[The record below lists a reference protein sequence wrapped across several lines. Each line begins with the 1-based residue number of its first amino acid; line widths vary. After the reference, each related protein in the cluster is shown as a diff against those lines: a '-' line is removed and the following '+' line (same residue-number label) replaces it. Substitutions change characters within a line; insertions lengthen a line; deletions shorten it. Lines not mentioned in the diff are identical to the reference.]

1 VRARW
6 LFLALIT
13 CSAVM
18 APAQES
24 SRLLPRKLL
33 LLVSPAQGSGFAPA
47 DVLIITRSLDQRIQ
61 EADPALII
69 VESAADSVPGSDEEM
84 RTLAREDGADC
95 WMSVSIQGDWS
106 SARLKVRA
114 FDLVSGAAVSDLAV
128 ARTAWGSPGALAQ
141 ETWAD
146 VVPAVAGK
154 FPMVLSAETTDAGP
168 VLARLTVQALPGSV
182 ITGLGT
188 PPLKVGPD
196 GSAERMLAPYHEYAL
211 RVSLP
216 GYRPVTERIFLSE
229 DRVLALKQEAPSRRG
244 LELSLT
250 DARAPGIDM
259 TIQADQTFFIR
270 FGLTTYAV
278 GLALSQTEVLL
289 SDPLTILTLQAGLY
303 LSPEDQ
309 FFRTYLGVGGFLRVV
324 HAAGWAPM
332 LDPVAP
338 LGLRFVAGLEV
349 PVSARGRVYLEYT
362 PTLYYTSV
370 PDAFRAAL
378 GPDDTPGW
386 WFGPRYGV
394 SIFSFR
400 LGYRWSL

>member
-1 VRARW
+1 VKARW

-24 SRLLPRKLL
+24 NRLLPRKLL
-33 LLVSPAQGSGFAPA
+33 LLVSPAQGSSFAPA
-47 DVLIITRSLDQRIQ
+47 DVLIVTRSLDQRIQ

-69 VESAADSVPGSDEEM
+69 VESAADSAPGSDEEM
-84 RTLAREDGADC
+84 RTLAQEDGADC
-95 WMSVSIQGDWS
+95 WMSVSVQGDWS

-114 FDLVSGAAVSDLAV
+114 FDLVSGAAVSDLTV
-128 ARTAWGSPGALAQ
+128 ARTAWGSPGTLAQ

-146 VVPAVAGK
+146 VVPAAAGK
-154 FPMVLSAETTDAGP
+154 FPMVLSAEATSTGP

-182 ITGLGT
+182 ITGLGA
-188 PPLKVGPD
+188 PLKVGPD

-216 GYRPVTERIFLSE
+216 GYRPVTERIFLSV
-229 DRVLALKQEAPSRRG
+229 DRMLTLKQEAPPRRG

-270 FGLTTYAV
+270 FGLTTYAI

-289 SDPLTILTLQAGLY
+289 NDPLTILALQAGHY

-309 FFRTYLGVGGFLRVV
+309 FWRTYLGVGGFLRVV
-324 HAAGWAPM
+324 HAAGWSPM
-332 LDPVAP
+332 LDPVGP

-349 PVSARGRVYLEYT
+349 PLSARGRVYFEYT

-378 GPDDTPGW
+378 GPNDTPGW
-386 WFGPRYGV
+386 WFGPTYAV
-394 SIFSFR
+394 TIFSFR
-400 LGYRWSL
+400 IGYRWPL